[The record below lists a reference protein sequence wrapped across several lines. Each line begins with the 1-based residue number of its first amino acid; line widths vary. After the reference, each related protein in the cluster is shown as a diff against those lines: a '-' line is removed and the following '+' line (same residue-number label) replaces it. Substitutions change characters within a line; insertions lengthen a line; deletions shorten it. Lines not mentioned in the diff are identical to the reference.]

1 MWALSNAKAGGP
13 CLTPRRPAPPSLA
26 SLSPAAAAGRRVW
39 RRGPARAPLVAVR
52 ASGGARK
59 DGPGGG
65 EEAESKASSSGH
77 DDASASAGDASAGLN
92 KPHDESKSSDPI
104 NVSSISY
111 WRDVRANLV
120 RREQELFV
128 DPSAPTESKASSG
141 DPVQLPQKWAHAIT
155 MPEAGCV
162 LVATEAL
169 DDDSI
174 FERTVIFLLKLG
186 SRGTFDGPFGVIL
199 NRPLYTKIKHVNP
212 SFRDQA
218 TPFGD
223 SPLFFGGPVDMS
235 MFLVR
240 TTDSSRVK
248 GFEEVIPGICFG
260 FRTDLEKAAV
270 LMKSGAI
277 KTQDLRFYVG
287 HAAWD
292 YEQLLGEIRAGYWAV
307 ASCSTELISDALMGA
322 SKAESA
328 VDAVEGLKLKSG
340 VVPNP
345 NTAGLVGTL
354 ELERYSLKPVKAA
367 EPVGGFWNI
376 LLRQTEAAKSLLSP
390 GG

>member
-1 MWALSNAKAGGP
+1 M
-13 CLTPRRPAPPSLA
+13 
-26 SLSPAAAAGRRVW
+26 
-39 RRGPARAPLVAVR
+39 
-52 ASGGARK
+52 
-59 DGPGGG
+59 
-65 EEAESKASSSGH
+65 
-77 DDASASAGDASAGLN
+77 
-92 KPHDESKSSDPI
+92 
-104 NVSSISY
+104 
-111 WRDVRANLV
+111 
-120 RREQELFV
+120 
-128 DPSAPTESKASSG
+128 DPSTPTESKASSG
-141 DPVQLPQKWAHAIT
+141 DPLQLPQKWAHAIP

-174 FERTVIFLLKLG
+174 FERTVIFILRLG

-212 SFRDQA
+212 TFQDQA

-240 TTDSSRVK
+240 TDDSSRLK
-248 GFEEVIPGICFG
+248 GFEEVVPGICYG

-277 KTQDLRFYVG
+277 RTQDVRFYVG

-307 ASCSTELISDALMGA
+307 ASCSTELISDALTGDPSCLWTEILQLMGGQY
-322 SKAESA
+322 S
-328 VDAVEGLKLKSG
+328 
-340 VVPNP
+340 
-345 NTAGLVGTL
+345 
-354 ELERYSLKPVKAA
+354 ELSEKPK
-367 EPVGGFWNI
+367 
-376 LLRQTEAAKSLLSP
+376 QDSS
-390 GG
+390 

>member
-1 MWALSNAKAGGP
+1 
-13 CLTPRRPAPPSLA
+13 
-26 SLSPAAAAGRRVW
+26 V
-39 RRGPARAPLVAVR
+39 PLVAVR
-52 ASGGARK
+52 ASGAGGK
-59 DGPGGG
+59 DGLGGG

-77 DDASASAGDASAGLN
+77 GDASASAGDASAGLN
-92 KPHDESKSSDPI
+92 KLHDESKSSDLI
-104 NVSSISY
+104 NVSSSSY

-120 RREQELFV
+120 RREQELLV
-128 DPSAPTESKASSG
+128 DPCAPTESKASSG

-199 NRPLYTKIKHVNP
+199 NRPLYTFIKHDNP
-212 SFRDQA
+212 SSQDQA
-218 TPFGD
+218 TPFSD
-223 SPLFFGGPVDMS
+223 SPLFFGGPVHMS

-240 TTDSSRVK
+240 TTDSSRLK

-307 ASCSTELISDALMGA
+307 ASCSTELISDALTGDPSCLWTEILQLMG
-322 SKAESA
+322 
-328 VDAVEGLKLKSG
+328 G
-340 VVPNP
+340 
-345 NTAGLVGTL
+345 
-354 ELERYSLKPVKAA
+354 
-367 EPVGGFWNI
+367 
-376 LLRQTEAAKSLLSP
+376 Q
-390 GG
+390 

>member
-1 MWALSNAKAGGP
+1 MGFANA
-13 CLTPRRPAPPSLA
+13 
-26 SLSPAAAAGRRVW
+26 
-39 RRGPARAPLVAVR
+39 
-52 ASGGARK
+52 
-59 DGPGGG
+59 
-65 EEAESKASSSGH
+65 GH
-77 DDASASAGDASAGLN
+77 DDVSASAGDASAGLN
-92 KPHDESKSSDPI
+92 KPHEESKSSNLV
-104 NVSSISY
+104 NVSSSSY

-120 RREQELFV
+120 RREQELFA
-128 DPSAPTESKASSG
+128 DPCAPTECKASSG

-169 DDDSI
+169 DDDSV

-199 NRPLYTKIKHVNP
+199 NRSMYTFIKHDNP
-212 SFRDQA
+212 SSQGQA

-223 SPLFFGGPVDMS
+223 SPLFFGGPVHMS

-240 TTDSSRVK
+240 TTDSSSLK

-270 LMKSGAI
+270 LMKSGTI

-307 ASCSTELISDALMGA
+307 ASCSTELISDALTGDPSCLWTEILQLMGGQY
-322 SKAESA
+322 S
-328 VDAVEGLKLKSG
+328 
-340 VVPNP
+340 
-345 NTAGLVGTL
+345 
-354 ELERYSLKPVKAA
+354 ELSQKPK
-367 EPVGGFWNI
+367 
-376 LLRQTEAAKSLLSP
+376 QDSS
-390 GG
+390 

>member
-1 MWALSNAKAGGP
+1 MWTLNNLKAGGP
-13 CLTPRRPAPPSLA
+13 CLTPTRPALPT
-26 SLSPAAAAGRRVW
+26 AAGRRLW

-52 ASGGARK
+52 ASSGGRRK

-65 EEAESKASSSGH
+65 GDGEEAEIKASSSGSG
-77 DDASASAGDASAGLN
+77 DADASGPAGDSSDGLN
-92 KPHDESKSSDPI
+92 QPDDEAKPSEPI
-104 NVSSISY
+104 SISNSNY
-111 WRDVRANLV
+111 WRDVRASLV
-120 RREQELFV
+120 RREQEQFV
-128 DPSAPTESKASSG
+128 DPSAPTESKTSTG
-141 DPVQLPQKWAHAIT
+141 DPAHHLPQKWAHAIT

-212 SFRDQA
+212 AFQDQA

-235 MFLVR
+235 MFLVKTNEQNR
-240 TTDSSRVK
+240 SRLK
-248 GFEEVIPGICFG
+248 GFEEVIPGICYG

-277 KTQDLRFYVG
+277 GTQDLRFYVG

-292 YEQLLGEIRAGYWAV
+292 YEQLLGEIRAGFWAV
-307 ASCSTELISDALMGA
+307 ASCSTELISDALTGDPSCLWTEILQLMGGQY
-322 SKAESA
+322 S
-328 VDAVEGLKLKSG
+328 
-340 VVPNP
+340 
-345 NTAGLVGTL
+345 
-354 ELERYSLKPVKAA
+354 ELSEKPKQD
-367 EPVGGFWNI
+367 N
-376 LLRQTEAAKSLLSP
+376 S
-390 GG
+390 